1 MQYMLMIYEAEHI
14 WEGKSEDERLTT
26 LKGHGALR
34 ARLEAD
40 NVAYSGNPLMPTSS
54 STVVRRRGGVREITD
69 GPFAETSEQ
78 LAGYYI
84 VECPT
89 LDDALDYAELIPNSS
104 TGSIEIRPV
113 ANHN

>member
-14 WEGKSEDERLTT
+14 WEDKTEEERLTT

-40 NVAYSGNPLMPTSS
+40 NVAYSGHPLMPTSAA
-54 STVVRRRGGVREITD
+54 TVLRQRAGAREITD
-69 GPFAETSEQ
+69 GPYAETKEQ
-78 LAGYYI
+78 LAGYY
-84 VECPT
+84 VVDCPS
-89 LDDALDYAELIPNSS
+89 LDDALDYAALIPNSN

-113 ANHN
+113 ANHS

>member
-1 MQYMLMIYEAEHI
+1 MQYMLMIYESEHI
-14 WEGKSEDERLTT
+14 WEGKTEAERQLT

-40 NVAYSGNPLMPTSS
+40 NVSYSANPLMPTSVA
-54 STVVRRRGGVREITD
+54 TVMKVRKGKREITD
-69 GPFAETSEQ
+69 GPFAETTEQ

-84 VECPT
+84 VDCAT

-104 TGSIEIRPV
+104 TGTIEIRPV
-113 ANHN
+113 AKHG

>member
-14 WEGKSEDERLTT
+14 WENKSEADKMTT

-40 NVAYSGNPLMPTSS
+40 NIAYSGNPLMPTSTA
-54 STVVRRRGGVREITD
+54 TVVRMREGAREITD
-69 GPFAETSEQ
+69 GPYAETTEQ

-84 VECPT
+84 VDCST
-89 LDDALDYAELIPNSS
+89 LDDAIDYAALIPNSAS
-104 TGSIEIRPV
+104 GSIEIRPL
-113 ANHN
+113 AGHG

>member
-14 WEGKSEDERLTT
+14 WESKTAEEKQTT

-54 STVVRRRGGVREITD
+54 ATVLRVRQGKREITD
-69 GPFAETSEQ
+69 GPFAETTEQ
-78 LAGYYI
+78 LAGYYV
-84 VECPT
+84 VECAS
-89 LDDALDYAELIPNSS
+89 LDKALDYAALIPNANA
-104 TGSIEIRPV
+104 GSIEVRPV
-113 ANHN
+113 SDHC